1 MAVQICPACFA
12 KIPNVAQQCKACGAD
27 IARLS
32 ARDYQEKLIAAL
44 SHPLADVRMRA
55 IIALGVRGES
65 EGADPLVQCALRHP
79 TDLVEGLEIV
89 RTLARLRAPDVR
101 SKFLGQ
107 LARRHPAHTVQAA
120 AEMALHDVKEEHAD
134 Q

>member
-1 MAVQICPACFA
+1 MPVQICPACFA
-12 KIPNVAQQCKACGAD
+12 KIPDVTQQCTACGANL
-27 IARLS
+27 ARLS
-32 ARDYQEKLIAAL
+32 ARNDPEKLIAAL

-65 EGADPLVQCALRHP
+65 EGADPLVKCALRHA

-101 SKFLGQ
+101 RKFLGQ
-107 LARRHPAHTVQAA
+107 LARRHPAHTVRAA
-120 AEMALHDVKEEHAD
+120 AETALHDVKEEHAD